1 MRRMLPKPPSPNLN
15 LVNISEIALAVCLI
29 AALGLITFLLVTM
42 KRRAK
47 ASELAIEQN
56 SSDSALELLEVLSL
70 TALVVKPN
78 NQVLRA
84 TPGAIALGLVRNR
97 DLAQD
102 DLRALVVSASQT
114 SSVETLEADV
124 AVGLG
129 PEKTLLHARAVQLSD
144 ANVLVVVEDNTESK
158 RLDDTRRDFIANIS
172 HELKTPIGAI
182 SLLAEALVDASD
194 DPVAVQKFS
203 KSLRKESKRLTN
215 LIKDVVQLSRI
226 QSAEVVANAEVV
238 DLSTVVM
245 EALDRNSYRAEAR
258 NVKITY
264 DAPEGVEVIGDPE
277 MLTVA
282 VKNLIENA
290 ILYSEEGAP
299 VGVGLR
305 KVDDVAEIAVI
316 DSGLGIPQ
324 EDQTRIFERF
334 YRVDPSRSR
343 ATGGTGLGLA
353 IVKHVASTHNGEV
366 KLFSKP
372 GVGST
377 FTLRI
382 PLADKNV
389 VEQDS
394 VRSQP

>member
-1 MRRMLPKPPSPNLN
+1 MLPKPSSPNLN
-15 LVNISEIALAVCLI
+15 LVNISEIVLAVCLA
-29 AALGLITFLLVTM
+29 AALGVILSLLIAM
-42 KRRAK
+42 KRRTSANE
-47 ASELAIEQN
+47 AAIEQN
-56 SSDSALELLEVLSL
+56 SSDSALELLGILSL
-70 TALVVKPN
+70 TALVITPN

-84 TPGAIALGLVRNR
+84 TPGAVALGLVKNR
-97 DLAQD
+97 ELAQD
-102 DLRALVVSASQT
+102 ELRALVQSASQT

-129 PEKTLLHARAVQLSD
+129 AEKTLLHARAVQLSD
-144 ANVLVVVEDNTESK
+144 SNVLMVVEDNTESK

-194 DPVAVQKFS
+194 DPDAVQKFS

-264 DAPEGVEVIGDPE
+264 DAPEGLEVIGDPE

-305 KVDDVAEIAVI
+305 KIENVAEIAVT

-324 EDQTRIFERF
+324 EDQARIFERF

-389 VEQDS
+389 IEQDS
-394 VRSQP
+394 DRSQP

>member
-1 MRRMLPKPPSPNLN
+1 MLPKPSSPNLN
-15 LVNISEIALAVCLI
+15 LVNISEIVLAVCLA
-29 AALGLITFLLVTM
+29 AALGVILSLLIAM
-42 KRRAK
+42 KRRTSANE
-47 ASELAIEQN
+47 AAIEQN
-56 SSDSALELLEVLSL
+56 SSDSALELLGILSL
-70 TALVVKPN
+70 TALVITPN

-84 TPGAIALGLVRNR
+84 TPGAIALGLVKNR
-97 DLAQD
+97 ELAQD
-102 DLRALVVSASQT
+102 ELRALVQSASQT

-129 PEKTLLHARAVQLSD
+129 AEKTLLHARAVQLSD
-144 ANVLVVVEDNTESK
+144 SNVLMVVEDNTESK

-194 DPVAVQKFS
+194 DPDAVQKFS

-264 DAPEGVEVIGDPE
+264 DAPEGLEVIGDPE

-305 KVDDVAEIAVI
+305 KVENVAEIAVT

-324 EDQTRIFERF
+324 EDQARIFERF

-389 VEQDS
+389 IEQDS
-394 VRSQP
+394 DRSQP

>member
-1 MRRMLPKPPSPNLN
+1 MC
-15 LVNISEIALAVCLI
+15 LV
-29 AALGLITFLLVTM
+29 AALGVIFSLLMTM
-42 KRRAK
+42 KRRAS
-47 ASELAIEQN
+47 ANEEAIEQK

-70 TALVVKPN
+70 TALVVTPN

-84 TPGAIALGLVRNR
+84 TPGALALGLVRNR
-97 DLAQD
+97 DLVQD

-114 SSVETLEADV
+114 SNVETLEADV
-124 AVGLG
+124 AVGARSD
-129 PEKTLLHARAVQLSD
+129 EVMLHARAIQLSD
-144 ANVLVVVEDNTESK
+144 SNVLLLVEDNTESK
-158 RLDDTRRDFIANIS
+158 RLDDTRRDFITNIS

-203 KSLRKESKRLTN
+203 KSLRKESKRLSN

-245 EALDRNSYRAEAR
+245 EALDRTSYRAESR

-264 DAPEGVEVIGDPE
+264 DAPEGIEVIGDPE

-282 VKNLIENA
+282 AKNLIENA
-290 ILYSEEGAP
+290 ILYSDEGAP

-305 KVDDVAEIAVI
+305 QVDGVAEIVVT

-324 EDQTRIFERF
+324 EDQARIFERF

-343 ATGGTGLGLA
+343 STGGTGLGLA

-389 VEQDS
+389 IEPDS
-394 VRSQP
+394 DRSQP

>member
-1 MRRMLPKPPSPNLN
+1 MLPKPSSPNLN
-15 LVNISEIALAVCLI
+15 LVNISEIVLAVCLA
-29 AALGLITFLLVTM
+29 AALGVILSLLIAM
-42 KRRAK
+42 KRRTSANE
-47 ASELAIEQN
+47 AAIEQN
-56 SSDSALELLEVLSL
+56 SSDSALELLGILSL
-70 TALVVKPN
+70 TALVITPH

-84 TPGAIALGLVRNR
+84 TPGAIALGLVKNR
-97 DLAQD
+97 ELAQD
-102 DLRALVVSASQT
+102 ELRALVQSASQT

-129 PEKTLLHARAVQLSD
+129 AEKTLLHARAVQLSD
-144 ANVLVVVEDNTESK
+144 SNVLMVVEDNTESK

-194 DPVAVQKFS
+194 DPDAVQKFS

-264 DAPEGVEVIGDPE
+264 DAPEGLEVIGDPE

-305 KVDDVAEIAVI
+305 KVENVAEIAVT

-324 EDQTRIFERF
+324 EDQARIFERF

-389 VEQDS
+389 IEQDS
-394 VRSQP
+394 DRSQP

>member
-1 MRRMLPKPPSPNLN
+1 MLAKPSSPNLN
-15 LVNISEIALAVCLI
+15 LVNISEIVLAVCLV
-29 AALGLITFLLVTM
+29 AALGLIISLLVTM
-42 KRRAK
+42 KRRAT
-47 ASELAIEQN
+47 ANEAAIEQN

-70 TALVVKPN
+70 TALVVTPN

-84 TPGAIALGLVRNR
+84 TPGALALGLVRNR
-97 DLAQD
+97 DLVQD
-102 DLRALVVSASQT
+102 GLRALVVSASQT
-114 SSVETLEADV
+114 SNVETLEADV
-124 AVGLG
+124 AVGARSD
-129 PEKTLLHARAVQLSD
+129 EVVLHARAIALSD
-144 ANVLVVVEDNTESK
+144 SNVLLLVEDNTESK
-158 RLDDTRRDFIANIS
+158 RLDDTRRDFITNIS

-203 KSLRKESKRLTN
+203 KSLRKESKRLSN

-245 EALDRNSYRAEAR
+245 EALDRNSYRAESR

-290 ILYSEEGAP
+290 ILYSDEGAP

-305 KVDDVAEIAVI
+305 QVDDIAEIVVT

-324 EDQTRIFERF
+324 EDQARIFERF

-343 ATGGTGLGLA
+343 STGGTGLGLA

-377 FTLRI
+377 FTLCI

-389 VEQDS
+389 IEPDS
-394 VRSQP
+394 DRSQP

>member
-1 MRRMLPKPPSPNLN
+1 MLPKQSSPNLN
-15 LVNISEIALAVCLI
+15 LVNISEIVLAVCLAVTI
-29 AALGLITFLLVTM
+29 GLIFSLLFTM
-42 KRRAK
+42 KRRSQA
-47 ASELAIEQN
+47 AELAIEQN

-70 TALVVKPN
+70 TALVVTPS

-97 DLAQD
+97 DLTQD

-144 ANVLVVVEDNTESK
+144 SNVLLVVEDNTESK

-258 NVKITY
+258 NVKISY

-305 KVDDVAEIAVI
+305 QVDDVAEIAVT

-389 VEQDS
+389 LEQDS
-394 VRSQP
+394 DRSQP

>member
-1 MRRMLPKPPSPNLN
+1 MLAKPSSPNLN
-15 LVNISEIALAVCLI
+15 LVNISEIVLAVCLV
-29 AALGLITFLLVTM
+29 AALGLIMSLLATM
-42 KRRAK
+42 KRRAT
-47 ASELAIEQN
+47 ANETAIEQN

-70 TALVVKPN
+70 TALVVTPN

-84 TPGAIALGLVRNR
+84 TPGALALGLVRNR
-97 DLAQD
+97 DLVQD

-114 SSVETLEADV
+114 SNVETLEADV
-124 AVGLG
+124 AVGARSD
-129 PEKTLLHARAVQLSD
+129 EVVLHARAIALSD
-144 ANVLVVVEDNTESK
+144 SNVLLLVEDNTESK
-158 RLDDTRRDFIANIS
+158 RLDDTRRDFITNIS

-203 KSLRKESKRLTN
+203 KSLRKESKRLSN
-215 LIKDVVQLSRI
+215 LIQDVVQLSRI

-245 EALDRNSYRAEAR
+245 EALDRNSYRAESR

-290 ILYSEEGAP
+290 ILYSDEGAP

-305 KVDDVAEIAVI
+305 QVDDVAEIVVT

-324 EDQTRIFERF
+324 EDQARIFERF

-343 ATGGTGLGLA
+343 STGGTGLGLA

-377 FTLRI
+377 FTLCI

-389 VEQDS
+389 IEPDS
-394 VRSQP
+394 DRSQP

>member
-1 MRRMLPKPPSPNLN
+1 
-15 LVNISEIALAVCLI
+15 VNISEIVLAVCLV
-29 AALGLITFLLVTM
+29 AALGLIISLLVTM
-42 KRRAK
+42 KRRAT
-47 ASELAIEQN
+47 ANEAAIEQN

-70 TALVVKPN
+70 TALVVTPN

-84 TPGAIALGLVRNR
+84 TPGALALGLVRNR
-97 DLAQD
+97 DLVQD

-114 SSVETLEADV
+114 SNVETLEADV
-124 AVGLG
+124 AVGARSD
-129 PEKTLLHARAVQLSD
+129 EVVLHARAIALSD
-144 ANVLVVVEDNTESK
+144 SNVLLLVEDNTESK
-158 RLDDTRRDFIANIS
+158 RLDDTRRDFITNIS

-203 KSLRKESKRLTN
+203 KSLRKESKRLSN

-245 EALDRNSYRAEAR
+245 EALDRNSYRAESR

-290 ILYSEEGAP
+290 ILYSDEGAP

-305 KVDDVAEIAVI
+305 QVDDIAEIVVT

-324 EDQTRIFERF
+324 EDQARIFERF

-343 ATGGTGLGLA
+343 STGGTGLGLA

-377 FTLRI
+377 FTLCI

-389 VEQDS
+389 IEPDS
-394 VRSQP
+394 DRSQP

>member
-1 MRRMLPKPPSPNLN
+1 M
-15 LVNISEIALAVCLI
+15 NISEIVLAVCLAVTI
-29 AALGLITFLLVTM
+29 GLIFSLLFTM
-42 KRRAK
+42 KRRSQA
-47 ASELAIEQN
+47 AELAIEQN

-70 TALVVKPN
+70 TALVVTPS

-97 DLAQD
+97 DLTQD

-144 ANVLVVVEDNTESK
+144 SNVLLVVEDNTESK

-258 NVKITY
+258 NVKISY

-305 KVDDVAEIAVI
+305 QVDDVAEIAVT

-389 VEQDS
+389 LEQDS
-394 VRSQP
+394 DRSQP

>member
-1 MRRMLPKPPSPNLN
+1 MI
-15 LVNISEIALAVCLI
+15 ISEIVLVLCLAASIGVI
-29 AALGLITFLLVTM
+29 ISLLVTI
-42 KRRAK
+42 KRRAN
-47 ASELAIEQN
+47 AAAATNEQN

-70 TALVVKPN
+70 TALVVTPN

-84 TPGAIALGLVRNR
+84 TPRAIALGLVRNR
-97 DLAQD
+97 DLSQD
-102 DLRALVVSASQT
+102 GLRALVLSAAQT
-114 SSVETLEADV
+114 SSVEALEADV
-124 AVGLG
+124 VVGLRSD
-129 PEKTLLHARAVQLSD
+129 EVELHARAVKLSD
-144 ANVLVVVEDNTESK
+144 SNVLLVVEDNSESK
-158 RLDDTRRDFIANIS
+158 RLDDTRRDFITNIS

-182 SLLAEALVDASD
+182 SLLSEALVDASD
-194 DPVAVQKFS
+194 DPVAVEKFS
-203 KSLRKESKRLTN
+203 KSLRKEAKRLTN

-245 EALDRNSYRAEAR
+245 EALDRNSYRAETR
-258 NVKITY
+258 SVKITY

-290 ILYSEEGAP
+290 ILYSDEGAP

-305 KVDDVAEIAVI
+305 QVDEVAEIAVT
-316 DSGLGIPQ
+316 DSGLGISL

-389 VEQDS
+389 IESDS
-394 VRSQP
+394 DGSQP

>member
-1 MRRMLPKPPSPNLN
+1 MLPKPPSPNLN

-305 KVDDVAEIAVI
+305 KVDDVAEIAVT

>member
-1 MRRMLPKPPSPNLN
+1 MLPKPSSPNLN
-15 LVNISEIALAVCLI
+15 LVNISEIVLAVCLS
-29 AALGLITFLLVTM
+29 AALGVILSLLIAM
-42 KRRAK
+42 KRRAS
-47 ASELAIEQN
+47 ANEAAIEQN
-56 SSDSALELLEVLSL
+56 SSDSALELLGILSL
-70 TALVVKPN
+70 TALVITPN

-84 TPGAIALGLVRNR
+84 TPGAIALGLVKNR
-97 DLAQD
+97 ELAQD
-102 DLRALVVSASQT
+102 ELRALVQSASQT

-129 PEKTLLHARAVQLSD
+129 AEKTLLHARAVQLSD
-144 ANVLVVVEDNTESK
+144 SNVLMVVEDNTESK

-194 DPVAVQKFS
+194 DPDAVQKFS

-264 DAPEGVEVIGDPE
+264 DAPEGLEVIGDPE

-305 KVDDVAEIAVI
+305 KVENVAEIAVT

-324 EDQTRIFERF
+324 EDQARIFERF

-389 VEQDS
+389 IEQDS
-394 VRSQP
+394 DRSQP

>member
-1 MRRMLPKPPSPNLN
+1 LALCLTASIGAI
-15 LVNISEIALAVCLI
+15 IS
-29 AALGLITFLLVTM
+29 LLVTM
-42 KRRAK
+42 KRRARVA
-47 ASELAIEQN
+47 ASGDEQN
-56 SSDSALELLEVLSL
+56 SSDTALELLEVLSL
-70 TALVVKPN
+70 TALVVTPT

-114 SSVETLEADV
+114 SSVEALEADV
-124 AVGLG
+124 VVGPG
-129 PEKTLLHARAVQLSD
+129 SDEVVLHARAVKLSD
-144 ANVLVVVEDNTESK
+144 SNVLLVVEDNTESK
-158 RLDDTRRDFIANIS
+158 RLDDTRRDFITNIS

-194 DPVAVQKFS
+194 DPTAVEKFS

-258 NVKITY
+258 NVKISY

-305 KVDDVAEIAVI
+305 QVDDVAEITVT
-316 DSGLGIPQ
+316 DSGLGIPL

-353 IVKHVASTHNGEV
+353 IVKHVAATHNGEV

-389 VEQDS
+389 IEQDS
-394 VRSQP
+394 DRSQP

>member
-1 MRRMLPKPPSPNLN
+1 VQTSLSPNLN
-15 LVNISEIALAVCLI
+15 RVNISEIVLALCLTASI
-29 AALGLITFLLVTM
+29 GVFISLLVTM
-42 KRRAK
+42 KRQ
-47 ASELAIEQN
+47 ASAAAVANDEN

-70 TALVVKPN
+70 TALVVTPN

-84 TPGAIALGLVRNR
+84 TPGAVALGLVRNR

-102 DLRALVVSASQT
+102 DLRALVMSASQT
-114 SSVETLEADV
+114 SSVETLETDV

-129 PEKTLLHARAVQLSD
+129 SEKIQLHARAVQLSD
-144 ANVLVVVEDNTESK
+144 SNVLLVVEDNTDSK

-182 SLLAEALVDASD
+182 SLLAEALADAAD
-194 DPVAVQKFS
+194 DPTAVEKFS
-203 KSLRKESKRLTN
+203 KSLGKESKRLTN

-264 DAPEGVEVIGDPE
+264 DAPEGIEVIGDPE

-305 KVDDVAEIAVI
+305 QLDDVAEIAVT
-316 DSGLGIPQ
+316 DSGLGIPP

-389 VEQDS
+389 IEQDS
-394 VRSQP
+394 DRSQP

>member
-1 MRRMLPKPPSPNLN
+1 MLPKPSSPNLN
-15 LVNISEIALAVCLI
+15 LVNISEIVLAVCLA
-29 AALGLITFLLVTM
+29 AALGVILSLLIAM
-42 KRRAK
+42 KRRTSANE
-47 ASELAIEQN
+47 AAIEQN
-56 SSDSALELLEVLSL
+56 SSDSALELLGILSL
-70 TALVVKPN
+70 TALVITPN

-84 TPGAIALGLVRNR
+84 TPGAIALGLVKNR
-97 DLAQD
+97 ELAQD
-102 DLRALVVSASQT
+102 ELRALVQSASQT

-129 PEKTLLHARAVQLSD
+129 ADKTLLHARAVQLSD
-144 ANVLVVVEDNTESK
+144 SNVLMVVEDNTESK

-194 DPVAVQKFS
+194 DPDAVQKFS

-264 DAPEGVEVIGDPE
+264 DAPEGLEVIGDPE

-305 KVDDVAEIAVI
+305 KVENVAEIAVT

-324 EDQTRIFERF
+324 EDQARIFERF

-389 VEQDS
+389 IEQDS
-394 VRSQP
+394 DRSQP

>member
-1 MRRMLPKPPSPNLN
+1 M
-15 LVNISEIALAVCLI
+15 NISEIVLAVCLA
-29 AALGLITFLLVTM
+29 AALGLIISLLVTM
-42 KRRAK
+42 KRRAT
-47 ASELAIEQN
+47 ANEAAIEQN

-70 TALVVKPN
+70 TALVVRPN
-78 NQVLRA
+78 NQVIRA
-84 TPGAIALGLVRNR
+84 TTGAIALGLVKNR
-97 DLAQD
+97 ELAQD
-102 DLRALVVSASQT
+102 ELRALVLSACQT
-114 SSVETLEADV
+114 SGVETLETDV
-124 AVGLG
+124 AIGLG
-129 PEKTLLHARAVQLSD
+129 AEKAVLHARAVQLSD
-144 ANVLVVVEDNTESK
+144 SNVLMVVEDNTESK

-182 SLLAEALVDASD
+182 SLLSEALIDASD

-203 KSLRKESKRLTN
+203 KSLRKESKRLTS

-264 DAPEGVEVIGDPE
+264 DAPEGLEVIGDPE

-305 KVDDVAEIAVI
+305 QVDDVAEIAVT

-324 EDQTRIFERF
+324 EDQSRIFERF

-343 ATGGTGLGLA
+343 STGGTGLGLA

-389 VEQDS
+389 TEQDS
-394 VRSQP
+394 DRSQP

>member
-1 MRRMLPKPPSPNLN
+1 MLPKPSSPNLN
-15 LVNISEIALAVCLI
+15 LVNISEIVLAVCLV
-29 AALGLITFLLVTM
+29 AALGLIISLLVTM
-42 KRRAK
+42 KRRAT
-47 ASELAIEQN
+47 ANEEAIEQN

-70 TALVVKPN
+70 TALVVRPN
-78 NQVLRA
+78 NQVIRA
-84 TPGAIALGLVRNR
+84 TTGAIALGLVKNR
-97 DLAQD
+97 ELAQD
-102 DLRALVVSASQT
+102 ELRALVQSASQT

-129 PEKTLLHARAVQLSD
+129 AEKTLLHARAVQLSD
-144 ANVLVVVEDNTESK
+144 SNVLMVVEDNTESK

-194 DPVAVQKFS
+194 DPDAVQKFS

-264 DAPEGVEVIGDPE
+264 DAPEGLEVIGDPE

-305 KVDDVAEIAVI
+305 KVENVAEIAVT

-324 EDQTRIFERF
+324 EDQARIFERF

-389 VEQDS
+389 IEQDS
-394 VRSQP
+394 DRSQP

>member
-1 MRRMLPKPPSPNLN
+1 MPTPSSPNLN
-15 LVNISEIALAVCLI
+15 LVIISEIVLVLCLAASIGVI
-29 AALGLITFLLVTM
+29 ISLLATI
-42 KRRAK
+42 KRRAN
-47 ASELAIEQN
+47 AAAATDEQN

-70 TALVVKPN
+70 TALVVTPN

-84 TPGAIALGLVRNR
+84 TPRAIALGLVRNR
-97 DLAQD
+97 HLSQD
-102 DLRALVVSASQT
+102 GLRALVLSAAQT
-114 SSVETLEADV
+114 SSVEALESDV
-124 AVGLG
+124 VVGLRSD
-129 PEKTLLHARAVQLSD
+129 EVELHARAVKLSD
-144 ANVLVVVEDNTESK
+144 SNVLLVVEDNSESK
-158 RLDDTRRDFIANIS
+158 RLDDTRRDFITNIS

-182 SLLAEALVDASD
+182 SLLSEALVDASD
-194 DPVAVQKFS
+194 DPVAVEKFS
-203 KSLRKESKRLTN
+203 KSLRKEAKRLTN

-245 EALDRNSYRAEAR
+245 EALDRNSYRAETR
-258 NVKITY
+258 SVKITY

-290 ILYSEEGAP
+290 ILYSDEGAP

-305 KVDDVAEIAVI
+305 QVDEVAEIAVT
-316 DSGLGIPQ
+316 DSGLGIPL

-389 VEQDS
+389 IESDS
-394 VRSQP
+394 DGSQP

>member
-1 MRRMLPKPPSPNLN
+1 MLPKPSSPNLN
-15 LVNISEIALAVCLI
+15 LVNISEIVLAVCLA
-29 AALGLITFLLVTM
+29 AALGVILSLLIAM
-42 KRRAK
+42 KRRTSANE
-47 ASELAIEQN
+47 AAIEQN
-56 SSDSALELLEVLSL
+56 SSDSALELLGILSL
-70 TALVVKPN
+70 TALVITSN

-84 TPGAIALGLVRNR
+84 TPGAIALGLVKNR
-97 DLAQD
+97 ELAQD
-102 DLRALVVSASQT
+102 ELRALVQSASQT

-129 PEKTLLHARAVQLSD
+129 AEKTLLHARAVQLSD
-144 ANVLVVVEDNTESK
+144 SNVLMVVEDNTESK

-194 DPVAVQKFS
+194 DPDAVQKFS

-264 DAPEGVEVIGDPE
+264 DAPEGIEVIGDPE

-305 KVDDVAEIAVI
+305 NVENVAEIAVT

-324 EDQTRIFERF
+324 EDQARIFERF

-389 VEQDS
+389 IEQDS
-394 VRSQP
+394 DRSQP

>member
-1 MRRMLPKPPSPNLN
+1 MLPKPPSPNLN
-15 LVNISEIALAVCLI
+15 LVNISEIVLAVCLI
-29 AALGLITFLLVTM
+29 AALGLIFFLLVTM

-70 TALVVKPN
+70 TALVVTPN

-144 ANVLVVVEDNTESK
+144 ANVLLVVEDNTESK

-194 DPVAVQKFS
+194 DPVAVRKFS

-305 KVDDVAEIAVI
+305 KVDDVAEIAVT

-394 VRSQP
+394 DRSQP

>member
-1 MRRMLPKPPSPNLN
+1 MLPKPSSPNLN
-15 LVNISEIALAVCLI
+15 LVNISEIVLAVCLS
-29 AALGLITFLLVTM
+29 AALGVILSLLIAM
-42 KRRAK
+42 KRRTSANE
-47 ASELAIEQN
+47 AAIEQN
-56 SSDSALELLEVLSL
+56 SSDSALELLGILSL
-70 TALVVKPN
+70 TALVITPN

-84 TPGAIALGLVRNR
+84 TPGAIALGLVKNR
-97 DLAQD
+97 ELTQD
-102 DLRALVVSASQT
+102 ELRALVQSASQT

-129 PEKTLLHARAVQLSD
+129 AEKTLLHARAVQLSD
-144 ANVLVVVEDNTESK
+144 SNVLMVVEDNTESK

-194 DPVAVQKFS
+194 DPDAVQKFS

-264 DAPEGVEVIGDPE
+264 DAPEGLEVIGDPE

-305 KVDDVAEIAVI
+305 KVENVAEIAVT

-324 EDQTRIFERF
+324 EDQARIFERF

-389 VEQDS
+389 IEQDS
-394 VRSQP
+394 DRSQP

>member
-1 MRRMLPKPPSPNLN
+1 M
-15 LVNISEIALAVCLI
+15 NISEIVLAVCLV
-29 AALGLITFLLVTM
+29 AALGLIISLLVTM
-42 KRRAK
+42 KRRAT
-47 ASELAIEQN
+47 ANEAAIEQN

-70 TALVVKPN
+70 TALVVRPN
-78 NQVLRA
+78 NQVIRA
-84 TPGAIALGLVRNR
+84 TTGAIALGLVKNR
-97 DLAQD
+97 ELAQD
-102 DLRALVVSASQT
+102 ELRALVLSACQT
-114 SSVETLEADV
+114 SGVETLETDV
-124 AVGLG
+124 AIGLG
-129 PEKTLLHARAVQLSD
+129 AEKALVHARAVQLSD
-144 ANVLVVVEDNTESK
+144 STVLMVVEDNTESK

-182 SLLAEALVDASD
+182 SLLSEALIDASD

-203 KSLRKESKRLTN
+203 KSLRKESKRLTS

-264 DAPEGVEVIGDPE
+264 DAPEGLEVIGDPE

-305 KVDDVAEIAVI
+305 QADDVAEIAVT

-324 EDQTRIFERF
+324 EDQSRIFERF

-343 ATGGTGLGLA
+343 STGGTGLGLA

-389 VEQDS
+389 TEQDS
-394 VRSQP
+394 DRSQP

>member
-1 MRRMLPKPPSPNLN
+1 LPKPSSPNLN
-15 LVNISEIALAVCLI
+15 LVNISEIVLAVCLV
-29 AALGLITFLLVTM
+29 AALGLIISLLVTM
-42 KRRAK
+42 KRRAT
-47 ASELAIEQN
+47 ANEAAIEQN

-70 TALVVKPN
+70 TALVVSPN
-78 NQVLRA
+78 NQVIRA
-84 TPGAIALGLVRNR
+84 TPGALALGLVRNR
-97 DLAQD
+97 DLVQD

-114 SSVETLEADV
+114 SNVETLEADV
-124 AVGLG
+124 AVGARSD
-129 PEKTLLHARAVQLSD
+129 EVVLHARAIQLSD
-144 ANVLVVVEDNTESK
+144 SNVLLLVEDNTESK
-158 RLDDTRRDFIANIS
+158 RLDDTRRDFITNIS

-203 KSLRKESKRLTN
+203 KSLRKESKRLSN
-215 LIKDVVQLSRI
+215 LIQDVVQLSRI

-245 EALDRNSYRAEAR
+245 EALDRNSYRAESR

-290 ILYSEEGAP
+290 ILYSDEGAP

-305 KVDDVAEIAVI
+305 QVDDVAEIVVT

-324 EDQTRIFERF
+324 EDQARIFERF

-343 ATGGTGLGLA
+343 STGGTGLGLA

-377 FTLRI
+377 FTLCI

-389 VEQDS
+389 IEPDS
-394 VRSQP
+394 DRSQP

>member
-1 MRRMLPKPPSPNLN
+1 MLPKAPSPNLN
-15 LVNISEIALAVCLI
+15 HVNITEIVLAVFLF
-29 AALGLITFLLVTM
+29 AALGLISFLLLKM
-42 KRRAK
+42 RRRASDNE
-47 ASELAIEQN
+47 AAIQQS
-56 SSDSALELLEVLSL
+56 SSDSALELLGILSL
-70 TALVVKPN
+70 TAIVVASN

-84 TPGAIALGLVRNR
+84 TPGAVALGLVKNR
-97 DLAQD
+97 ELAQD
-102 DLRALVVSASQT
+102 ELRGLVLSASQT
-114 SSVETLEADV
+114 SSVETLEVDV

-129 PEKTLLHARAVQLSD
+129 AEKVILHARAVQLSD
-144 ANVLVVVEDNTESK
+144 SNILLVVEDNTESK

-182 SLLAEALVDASD
+182 SLLAEALLDASE
-194 DPVAVQKFS
+194 DPAAVQKFS
-203 KSLRKESKRLTN
+203 KSLSKESKRLTN

-245 EALDRNSYRAEAR
+245 EALDRNSYRAETR
-258 NVKITY
+258 NVRITY
-264 DAPEGVEVIGDPE
+264 DAPEGVEVIGDRE

-290 ILYSEEGAP
+290 ILYSDEGAP

-305 KVDDVAEIAVI
+305 TLENVAEISVT
-316 DSGLGIPQ
+316 DSGHGIPQ
-324 EDQTRIFERF
+324 ADQTRIFERF

-389 VEQDS
+389 LEQDS
-394 VRSQP
+394 DRSQP

>member
-1 MRRMLPKPPSPNLN
+1 VKL
-15 LVNISEIALAVCLI
+15 
-29 AALGLITFLLVTM
+29 
-42 KRRAK
+42 
-47 ASELAIEQN
+47 
-56 SSDSALELLEVLSL
+56 SDS
-70 TALVVKPN
+70 
-78 NQVLRA
+78 
-84 TPGAIALGLVRNR
+84 
-97 DLAQD
+97 
-102 DLRALVVSASQT
+102 
-114 SSVETLEADV
+114 
-124 AVGLG
+124 
-129 PEKTLLHARAVQLSD
+129 
-144 ANVLVVVEDNTESK
+144 NVLLVVEDNTESK
-158 RLDDTRRDFIANIS
+158 RLDDTRRDFITNIS

-194 DPVAVQKFS
+194 DPAAVEKFS

-258 NVKITY
+258 NVKMTY

-305 KVDDVAEIAVI
+305 QVDDVAEITVT
-316 DSGLGIPQ
+316 DSGLGIPL

-343 ATGGTGLGLA
+343 STGGTGLGLA
-353 IVKHVASTHNGEV
+353 IVKHVAATHNGEV

-389 VEQDS
+389 IEQDS
-394 VRSQP
+394 DRSQP

>member
-1 MRRMLPKPPSPNLN
+1 MQTLSSPNLN
-15 LVNISEIALAVCLI
+15 LVNISEIVLTLCLLASIGVV
-29 AALGLITFLLVTM
+29 TLLLFTM
-42 KRRAK
+42 KRRAI
-47 ASELAIEQN
+47 AATAAADEN
-56 SSDSALELLEVLSL
+56 SSDTALELLEVLSL
-70 TALVVKPN
+70 TALVVTPH

-84 TPGAIALGLVRNR
+84 TPGAVALGLVRNR

-102 DLRALVVSASQT
+102 DLRGLVVRASQT
-114 SSVETLEADV
+114 TNVETLETEV

-129 PEKTLLHARAVQLSD
+129 PERLQLHARAVQLSD
-144 ANVLVVVEDNTESK
+144 SNVLLVVEDNTESK

-182 SLLAEALVDASD
+182 SLLAEALADASD
-194 DPVAVQKFS
+194 DPTSVEKFTR
-203 KSLRKESKRLTN
+203 SLRKESKRLTN
-215 LIKDVVQLSRI
+215 LIQDVVQLSRI

-245 EALDRNSYRAEAR
+245 EALDRNSYQAEAR

-290 ILYSEEGAP
+290 ILYSEESAP

-305 KVDDVAEIAVI
+305 QVGDVAEIAVT
-316 DSGLGIPQ
+316 DSGLGIPL

-343 ATGGTGLGLA
+343 STGGTGLGLA

-389 VEQDS
+389 IEQDS
-394 VRSQP
+394 DRSQP

>member
-1 MRRMLPKPPSPNLN
+1 MLPKPSSPNLN
-15 LVNISEIALAVCLI
+15 LVNISEIVLAVCLV
-29 AALGLITFLLVTM
+29 AALGLIISLLVTM
-42 KRRAK
+42 KRRAT
-47 ASELAIEQN
+47 ANEEAIEQN

-70 TALVVKPN
+70 TAMVVRPN
-78 NQVLRA
+78 NQVIRA
-84 TPGAIALGLVRNR
+84 TTGAIALGLVKNR
-97 DLAQD
+97 ELAQD
-102 DLRALVVSASQT
+102 ELRALVLSACQT
-114 SSVETLEADV
+114 SGVETLETDV
-124 AVGLG
+124 AIGLG
-129 PEKTLLHARAVQLSD
+129 AEKAVLHARAVQLSD
-144 ANVLVVVEDNTESK
+144 SNVLMVVEDNTESK

-182 SLLAEALVDASD
+182 SLLSEALIDASD

-203 KSLRKESKRLTN
+203 KSLRKESKRLTS

-264 DAPEGVEVIGDPE
+264 DAPEGLEVIGDPE

-305 KVDDVAEIAVI
+305 QVDDVAEIAVT

-324 EDQTRIFERF
+324 EDQSRIFERF

-343 ATGGTGLGLA
+343 STGGTGLGLA

-389 VEQDS
+389 TEQDS
-394 VRSQP
+394 DRSQP

>member
-1 MRRMLPKPPSPNLN
+1 MLPKPPSPNLN
-15 LVNISEIALAVCLI
+15 LVNISEIVLAVCLI
-29 AALGLITFLLVTM
+29 AALGLIFFLLVTM

-70 TALVVKPN
+70 TALVVTPN

-144 ANVLVVVEDNTESK
+144 ANVLLVVEDNTESK

-305 KVDDVAEIAVI
+305 KVDDVAEIAVT

-394 VRSQP
+394 DRSQP

>member
-1 MRRMLPKPPSPNLN
+1 
-15 LVNISEIALAVCLI
+15 VNISEIVLAVCLV
-29 AALGLITFLLVTM
+29 AALGLIISLLVTM
-42 KRRAK
+42 KRRAT
-47 ASELAIEQN
+47 ANEAAIEQN

-70 TALVVKPN
+70 TALVVTPN

-84 TPGAIALGLVRNR
+84 TPGALALGLVRNR
-97 DLAQD
+97 DLVQD

-114 SSVETLEADV
+114 SNVETLEADV
-124 AVGLG
+124 AVGARSD
-129 PEKTLLHARAVQLSD
+129 EVVLHARAIALSD
-144 ANVLVVVEDNTESK
+144 SNVLLLVEDNTESK
-158 RLDDTRRDFIANIS
+158 RLDDTRRDFITNIS

-203 KSLRKESKRLTN
+203 KSLRKESKRLSN

-245 EALDRNSYRAEAR
+245 EALDRNSYRAESR

-290 ILYSEEGAP
+290 ILYSDEGAP

-305 KVDDVAEIAVI
+305 QVDDVAEIVVT

-324 EDQTRIFERF
+324 EDQARIFERF

-343 ATGGTGLGLA
+343 STGGPGLGLA

-377 FTLRI
+377 FTLCI

-389 VEQDS
+389 IEPDS
-394 VRSQP
+394 DRSQP